1 MTEKYI
7 MEYLKKVKDAYSDAT
22 IGFALERMFNIDPF
36 TKVKSSSDD
45 SFFIYVNYPTDNY
58 NENEL
63 VKAICEIYSK
73 TTLGEI
79 CLLKENEDYG
89 ITIYESLLKHNGHC
103 APLPPTIASMVSI
116 WHMLSSQ
123 YKLLENNTT
132 L

>member
-1 MTEKYI
+1 MTEKHI
-7 MEYLKKVKDAYSDAT
+7 MDCLRQIKEIYPKAT

-36 TKVKSSSDD
+36 TKVKSHSDD

-63 VKAICEIYSK
+63 VTTICEIYSK

-79 CLLKENEDYG
+79 CLLEEKGDYG
-89 ITIYESLLKHNGHC
+89 ITIYESLQKHNGHC
-103 APLPPTIASMVSI
+103 TPLPPTITNVVSI
-116 WHMLSSQ
+116 WRMLSSR
-123 YKLLENNTT
+123 YKLIERKT